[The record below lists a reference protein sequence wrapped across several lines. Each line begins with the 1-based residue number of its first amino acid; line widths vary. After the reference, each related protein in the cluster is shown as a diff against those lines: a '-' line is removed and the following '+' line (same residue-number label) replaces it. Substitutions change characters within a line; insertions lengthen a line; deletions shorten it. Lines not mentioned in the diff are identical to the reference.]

1 MRRLAWIL
9 PHLFR
14 PSLKDTITRLLRVQ
28 DGVYATWSG
37 LLLQEPGGRSNCNRP
52 LCKLAPAG
60 LAKRAGVNHRVRLR
74 QRAKFCRSRA
84 SCTKFIRRISLS
96 VKGGYADR
104 ILMAL
109 RLVLIRAAVL
119 AFWGPCVFRQHT
131 RVDVR

>member
-52 LCKLAPAG
+52 LCNWRLPGWRNVRG
-60 LAKRAGVNHRVRLR
+60 L
-74 QRAKFCRSRA
+74 
-84 SCTKFIRRISLS
+84 TI
-96 VKGGYADR
+96 
-104 ILMAL
+104 
-109 RLVLIRAAVL
+109 
-119 AFWGPCVFRQHT
+119 AFG
-131 RVDVR
+131 